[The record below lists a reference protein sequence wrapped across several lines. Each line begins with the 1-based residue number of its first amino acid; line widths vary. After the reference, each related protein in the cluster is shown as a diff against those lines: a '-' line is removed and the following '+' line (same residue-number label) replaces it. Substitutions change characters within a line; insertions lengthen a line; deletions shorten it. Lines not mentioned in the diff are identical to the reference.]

1 MSIFHISE
9 STLSETGEIKPLS
22 TSPEHQGSQG
32 NPSPSPQSSNF
43 QPIMSILGGVATAL
57 VLVTVVI
64 IVTMRLR
71 CSGLRHHHTPNGSH
85 DHTWKTDSG
94 CENSTSN
101 GATGDNSV
109 ADLQVNS
116 DMTAFLRSQSG
127 KIFYFTGTKKFPTLD
142 FYY

>member
-1 MSIFHISE
+1 
-9 STLSETGEIKPLS
+9 
-22 TSPEHQGSQG
+22 
-32 NPSPSPQSSNF
+32 
-43 QPIMSILGGVATAL
+43 MSILGGVATAL

-127 KIFYFTGTKKFPTLD
+127 KIFYFTGVDGFKPT
-142 FYY
+142 